1 MKSVYFK
8 KSEIFSNLGSID
20 ILFSNILIFQRTI
33 KLNLNKINKLE
44 KFRKIFK
51 IFFKISKSNYLIEK
65 LNLKIW
71 TKDSSKYKRK
81 YASKLSSNLSES

>member
-44 KFRKIFK
+44 KFKFSR
-51 IFFKISKSNYLIEK
+51 FKISKSNYLIEK